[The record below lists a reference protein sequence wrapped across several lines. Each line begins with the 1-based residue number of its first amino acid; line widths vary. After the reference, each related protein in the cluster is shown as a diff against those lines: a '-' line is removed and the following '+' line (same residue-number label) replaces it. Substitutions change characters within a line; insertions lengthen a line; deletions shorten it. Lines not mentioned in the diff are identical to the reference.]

1 MDGGDEPEEP
11 EDPEDPEDPG
21 TPVWGIKGDFDG
33 DTGWANEYVMTEFP
47 AGSGIWVSA
56 PINFAEGNQFKIQ
69 YNNWEAEV
77 GAAAA
82 GDTLSTGV
90 VYRGLTS
97 GASNFGVSASQAG
110 LRKVVLNTNDNTVY
124 ILGWGVIGAVAG
136 DSWGNDLPML
146 YDAAAGTWTS
156 AVPAEIQGEFK
167 LRWAGQWSTS
177 EVTIPDRGLADGA
190 SFAVGTPISLK
201 QGGGDIN
208 PGENVG
214 TYNMVYD
221 VANETLTLT
230 TAE

>member
-1 MDGGDEPEEP
+1 M
-11 EDPEDPEDPG
+11 
-21 TPVWGIKGDFDG
+21 
-33 DTGWANEYVMTEFP
+33 
-47 AGSGIWVSA
+47 
-56 PINFAEGNQFKIQ
+56 FKIQ

-90 VYRGLTS
+90 VYQGLTS
-97 GASNFGVSASQAG
+97 GGSNFGVSASQAG

-177 EVTIPDRGLADGA
+177 ETTVPDRGLADGA
-190 SFAVGTPISLK
+190 SFAVGTPINLK
-201 QGGGDIN
+201 QGGGNIN

-230 TAE
+230 AAE